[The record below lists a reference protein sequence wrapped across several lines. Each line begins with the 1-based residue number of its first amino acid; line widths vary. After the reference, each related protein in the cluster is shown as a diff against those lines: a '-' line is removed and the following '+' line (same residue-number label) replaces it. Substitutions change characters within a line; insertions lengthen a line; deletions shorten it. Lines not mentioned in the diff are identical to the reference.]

1 MAISIS
7 KVLVSTSAPVGTTI
21 GILTASDT
29 SGTALSSEFAVTK
42 NSAGFFALSGSN
54 LVTGRGSIPVD
65 NYSVRVHA
73 VATNARF
80 SGKVNFVIAV
90 TP

>member
-7 KVLVSTSAPVGTTI
+7 NGSVSTSAPIGTTI
-21 GILTASDT
+21 GILTASDA
-29 SGTALSSEFAVTK
+29 SGTALSSEFALTN
-42 NSAGFFALSGSN
+42 NSAGFFAVSGSN
-54 LVTGRGSIPVD
+54 LVTGRGSIPVG

-80 SGKVNFVIAV
+80 SGKGNFVIAV